1 MATDGTVVEGV
12 AGRYAAALFDLAKE
26 ASKLPAVEADLAKF
40 GQMLDESPDLVR
52 LVRSPVISAEDQ
64 AKALAALAA
73 RGRLGDLSA
82 NFLQLVARN
91 RRLFA
96 LSDMIKAFR
105 ALAARSRGEISAEVT
120 SAVALTG
127 AQTADLKQVL
137 KASVGKEVTLT
148 ERVDPSLLGGLVVKL
163 GSRMI
168 DSSIRAKLQN
178 LKVALSGPGA

>member
-40 GQMLDESPDLVR
+40 GRMLDESPDLVR

-73 RGRLGDLSA
+73 RGRLDDLSA

-91 RRLFA
+91 RRLF
-96 LSDMIKAFR
+96 LPLRHDQGIPR
-105 ALAARSRGEISAEVT
+105 AGREVAWRDQREVT

-127 AQTADLKQVL
+127 AQTAGLKQVL

-148 ERVDPSLLGGLVVKL
+148 ERVDPSLLGGISL
-163 GSRMI
+163 SN
-168 DSSIRAKLQN
+168 S
-178 LKVALSGPGA
+178 VAG